1 MGWNAA
7 DIRVP
12 KSRYAVEGRV
22 RRSFHMVSTE
32 GGTKGQEL
40 VSVAD
45 QATEGVKL
53 VKLREPMTDSK
64 RKDTPATADLAG
76 LRHNSRLTITRLWI
90 PQHLWW

>member
-1 MGWNAA
+1 M
-7 DIRVP
+7 
-12 KSRYAVEGRV
+12 

-32 GGTKGQEL
+32 GGAPRANLWRIKRL
-40 VSVAD
+40 
-45 QATEGVKL
+45 GVKL

-64 RKDTPATADLAG
+64 RNDTPATADLAG